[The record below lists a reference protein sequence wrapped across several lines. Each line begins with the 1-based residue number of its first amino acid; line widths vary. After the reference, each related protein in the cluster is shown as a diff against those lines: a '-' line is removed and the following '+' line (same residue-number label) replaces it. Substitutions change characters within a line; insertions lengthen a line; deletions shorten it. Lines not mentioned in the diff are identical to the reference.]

1 MKLSISITKDPN
13 EYFVSDYVLREAAG
27 MPLISVNI
35 KDSGG
40 LASHSNAVTA
50 AIERSLKNSTYA
62 DLIFVARYIS
72 LGNTMTAYHT
82 DLLSR
87 NGTVHCHQA
96 VLESLSPTLRGMF
109 QVLGLAK
116 H

>member
-1 MKLSISITKDPN
+1 
-13 EYFVSDYVLREAAG
+13 

-40 LASHSNAVTA
+40 LASHSNTVTA
-50 AIERSLKNSTYA
+50 SIERSLKNNSYA

-72 LGNTMTAYHT
+72 LGNTMTVYHSN
-82 DLLSR
+82 LLPR

-96 VLESLSPTLRGMF
+96 VLESLSPTMRGMF
-109 QVLGLAK
+109 QVLGLA
-116 H
+116 